1 MSFSGSSLGD
11 RLQYSLGHWCTTP
24 FINRLIEWRRKNC
37 DHFEVQRPRSVQDSK
52 VDSSEGKPNAHIR
65 ARPEAFREVP
75 PKGEGEAAP
84 RSLRITG
91 FRANLE
97 TLALDLRFSFRTLWV
112 SE

>member
-1 MSFSGSSLGD
+1 MNGEERIAIISKFSGRDQSKIAKSILLKGNPM
-11 RLQYSLGHWCTTP
+11 R
-24 FINRLIEWRRKNC
+24 I
-37 DHFEVQRPRSVQDSK
+37 FE
-52 VDSSEGKPNAHIR
+52 R
-65 ARPEAFREVP
+65 APEAFREVP